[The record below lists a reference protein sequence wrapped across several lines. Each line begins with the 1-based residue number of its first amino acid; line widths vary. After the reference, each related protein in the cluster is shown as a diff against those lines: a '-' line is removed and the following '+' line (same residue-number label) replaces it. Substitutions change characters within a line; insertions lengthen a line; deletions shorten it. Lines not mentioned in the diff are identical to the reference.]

1 MNGKENDVVQKLN
14 NIVNHI
20 LSGKRKLNL
29 DAGDVDGLEDE
40 SLKLLAGGVIHLCEQ
55 YRDCYEFILDL
66 SSGKLNA
73 ESPRMNV
80 FANPF
85 KQLHAD
91 LRHLTWQIQEIANG
105 DYDQRVSFSGDFSEA
120 INKMII
126 ALRERQILSE
136 RIREN
141 ENLFHSIF
149 STSPDGIV
157 LCGLDH
163 CIINASNAAYR
174 MLQIT
179 GDAGGNIKFDDLI
192 HKKDEKIYRK
202 FLDDLLNDCN
212 TTVFAELRIVLPNGA
227 SFWSEQNASM
237 LLDSFGNPNGYI
249 IIFRDITE
257 RKAAEARLMQYTDEL
272 NESNRDKDIM
282 FSIIAHDLKSP
293 FSALLGFSNIL
304 KEEANREDASIEKIR
319 NFSNIIH
326 ESATKSFDLLMN
338 LLEWSRLQSN
348 KIVVRPEPM
357 NLNDVIISNVGI
369 SFPMAVNKNIALKY
383 TTPGD
388 YPLVNDRAII
398 NTILRNLISNAV
410 KYTPQNGH
418 ITVSLAQKDGMFLVS
433 VQDSGVGITEENLK
447 NLFHP
452 DMIQSTPGTANEKG
466 TGLGLSLCK
475 DFVNKIGGDIWVES
489 AYGHGATFTFSLK
502 SI

>member
-1 MNGKENDVVQKLN
+1 MNGKEHDVVLKMN
-14 NIVNHI
+14 NIVNQI

-29 DAGDVDGLEDE
+29 EAGAVAGLEDG
-40 SLKLLAGGVIHLCEQ
+40 SLKLFAGSFVHLCEQ
-55 YRDCYEFILDL
+55 YRDCYEFILAL
-66 SSGKLNA
+66 SSGKLDA

-105 DYDQRVSFSGDFSEA
+105 DYDQRVSFSGDFSDA
-120 INKMII
+120 INKMTA

-157 LCGLDH
+157 LCDVDRR
-163 CIINASNAAYR
+163 IINASNAAYR

-179 GDAGGNIKFDDLI
+179 GAAGGNANFDGLI
-192 HKKDEKIYRK
+192 HKKDEKKYRK
-202 FLDDLLNDCN
+202 FLDDLQNGVN
-212 TTVFAELRIVLPNGA
+212 TAVFAELRIVLPGGA

-237 LLDSFGNPNGYI
+237 LLDSNGNPNGYI

-257 RKAAEARLMQYTDEL
+257 RKTAEARLIEYADEL
-272 NESNRDKDIM
+272 NESNSAKDVM

-293 FSALLGFSNIL
+293 FSALLGFSKIL
-304 KEEANREDASIEKIR
+304 KEEANREDAGIEKIR

-326 ESATKSFDLLMN
+326 ESVTKSFDLLVN
-338 LLEWSRLQSN
+338 LLEWSRLQSD
-348 KIVVRPEPM
+348 KIVVRPEPV

-369 SFPMAVNKNIALKY
+369 SHPMAVNKNITLKY
-383 TTPGD
+383 ATPGD
-388 YPLVNDRAII
+388 YPLVSDRAII
-398 NTILRNLISNAV
+398 NIILRNLLSNAV

-418 ITVSLAQKDGMFLVS
+418 VTVSLAQKDGMFLIS
-433 VQDSGVGITEENLK
+433 VQDSGVGIAEEHLK
-447 NLFHP
+447 HLFHP
-452 DMIQSTPGTANEKG
+452 DMMQSTPGTANEKG
-466 TGLGLSLCK
+466 TGLGLSLCR

-489 AYGHGATFTFSLK
+489 TYGHGATFTFSLK